1 MKNCHAVNRSIKV
14 TVSRRRRRRG
24 VPTKSI
30 VAKNCYKASGKNW
43 SKKKTR
49 FEEKKNRFHIVFLSA
64 MAKSVATIARRQR
77 AFQQSAT
84 NVNLVSTSF
93 QIWNNVNGIAVTTFQ
108 YIILYKLVLVSWV
121 FVMKCLDLIRCPI
134 LSALSSS
141 SFITVWL
148 LYLYDTL
155 SELIGRRFDISLIE
169 AFLI

>member
-1 MKNCHAVNRSIKV
+1 
-14 TVSRRRRRRG
+14 
-24 VPTKSI
+24 
-30 VAKNCYKASGKNW
+30 
-43 SKKKTR
+43 
-49 FEEKKNRFHIVFLSA
+49 

-134 LSALSSS
+134 LFFFHYSMITLPSRYTFRINRAKIWHLVDWSIFNLNSCVMTYCINQRKFLALYC
-141 SFITVWL
+141 
-148 LYLYDTL
+148 LYPK
-155 SELIGRRFDISLIE
+155 FN
-169 AFLI
+169 